1 MCKFKHKNSKKHA
14 FPHFFV
20 LTFKNNCLTLHRKQ
34 EKRAPKIMDFGI
46 YCCRNPLSYLPEE
59 NT

>member
-34 EKRAPKIMDFGI
+34 KKRAPKIMDFGI
-46 YCCRNPLSYLPEE
+46 Y
-59 NT
+59 